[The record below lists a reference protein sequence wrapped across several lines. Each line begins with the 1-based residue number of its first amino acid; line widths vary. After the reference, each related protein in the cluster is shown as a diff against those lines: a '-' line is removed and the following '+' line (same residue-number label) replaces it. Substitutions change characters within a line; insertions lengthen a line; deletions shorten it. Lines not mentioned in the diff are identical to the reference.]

1 MYLEITTT
9 HAPATDLGFLARKN
23 PAGVHETELSF
34 GKAVVFYPRA
44 EENACTLSMLLQV
57 DPVGLVRGGQDGGIM
72 DHYVNDR
79 PYAASSF
86 MSVAIARSLREAMAG
101 KSRERQELADT
112 AIPLDVVVGPVPARG
127 GPALAERLFAPLGYE
142 FSAEAHPFDA
152 SRPDW
157 GTSPYLTLRLKGTLR
172 LADLLSHLYVLLPV
186 LDRRKHYFVGDD
198 EIEKLLARGGAWL
211 QAHPERDL
219 IVDRYLHRSRSLV
232 KEALGRLDDVEGAPV
247 AEAEPAEPKADAE
260 RIAILG
266 VCARCRR
273 ARQPATPGLGKCP
286 LQPRRRARSD
296 FACFQFFAGMR
307 KALSLAVNVRP
318 SRVYPAL
325 AHLSPLKAEV
335 IGSGVD
341 VVIVRELLGG
351 AYFGA
356 HETAADGRSARD
368 DMTYTWE
375 QAEVRA
381 GLAFSVRG
389 LPLTLSIARAFRS
402 HLSAPRAFAGRR
414 PRCGLALRRRRAA
427 AGG

>member
-1 MYLEITTT
+1 
-9 HAPATDLGFLARKN
+9 
-23 PAGVHETELSF
+23 
-34 GKAVVFYPRA
+34 
-44 EENACTLSMLLQV
+44 
-57 DPVGLVRGGQDGGIM
+57 
-72 DHYVNDR
+72 
-79 PYAASSF
+79 
-86 MSVAIARSLREAMAG
+86 
-101 KSRERQELADT
+101 
-112 AIPLDVVVGPVPARG
+112 
-127 GPALAERLFAPLGYE
+127 
-142 FSAEAHPFDA
+142 
-152 SRPDW
+152 
-157 GTSPYLTLRLKGTLR
+157 
-172 LADLLSHLYVLLPV
+172 
-186 LDRRKHYFVGDD
+186 
-198 EIEKLLARGGAWL
+198 
-211 QAHPERDL
+211 
-219 IVDRYLHRSRSLV
+219 
-232 KEALGRLDDVEGAPV
+232 
-247 AEAEPAEPKADAE
+247 
-260 RIAILG
+260 
-266 VCARCRR
+266 
-273 ARQPATPGLGKCP
+273 
-286 LQPRRRARSD
+286 
-296 FACFQFFAGMR
+296 MR

-318 SRVYPAL
+318 SRVDPAL